1 LKGRLLVAASTRL
14 TPSERSLRAS
24 LASDTSWRNTVDRT
38 ARSQPGRDAMSAKIE
53 AETIAAIGES
63 HWQQLTPA
71 EQAKRIENARRAHFK
86 RLALKSSVARR
97 QRRGE
102 TS

>member
-1 LKGRLLVAASTRL
+1 VAASTNL

-38 ARSQPGRDAMSAKIE
+38 ARSQPGRDAMARKLE

-63 HWQQLTPA
+63 AWAAMTPA
-71 EQAKRIENARRAHFK
+71 EQAKRIENARRAHYK

-97 QRRGE
+97 SQRGG
-102 TS
+102 TA

>member
-1 LKGRLLVAASTRL
+1 VAASTNL

-24 LASDTSWRNTVDRT
+24 LASDTSWRNTADRT
-38 ARSQPGRDAMSAKIE
+38 ARSQPGRDAMARKLE

-63 HWQQLTPA
+63 AWAALPPA
-71 EQAKRIENARRAHFK
+71 EQAKRIESARSAYYK

-97 QRRGE
+97 SRQGR
-102 TS
+102 